1 MARAQKKANLQ
12 KKNNSKRSPKK
23 RNRVEFEN
31 ENEKAIVKADPQV
44 TPKNIRFNGLQK
56 SKRLR
61 FVSQIGTLSVHS

>member
-12 KKNNSKRSPKK
+12 KQNNSKPSPKK

-31 ENEKAIVKADPQV
+31 ENEKAIVKADPQF